1 MDAVLITIGDE
12 LLNGTTLDTNSAFI
26 GKELALSG
34 IALHEKITISDKR
47 NHILQTL
54 EKYVGTYKLILIT
67 GGLGPTKDDIT
78 KHTLAEF
85 FNSGLVMDS
94 GVLASIEERFAKR
107 GLQLTESNRQQAM
120 VPSACRIIQ
129 NAMGTAPGMW
139 FERDNSIVIS
149 MPGVPYEMQEML
161 RDSVLPLL
169 QSRFELPAIYNVH
182 LMTSGLGES
191 WLADKIADIED
202 SLPDAVGLAY
212 LPSPGLVKLRL
223 TAKGKNTEILRAI
236 TQPIVESIVARLGH
250 HVFSTEGES
259 LEAKVGSML
268 LQLSATVGTAESCT
282 GGAIAKKITSVPGSS
297 DYFSGSVVAYHN
309 AIKSRLLQVDPA
321 TLERYGAVSEQVVSE
336 MLAGG
341 LHVLQTDYVI
351 AASGIAGPGGGM
363 EDKPVGT
370 VYIGVSGRG
379 DTRVKKFVFANNRPV
394 NIEYTCMFALHEL
407 RMLLLTHLE
416 KQI

>member
-47 NHILQTL
+47 NHILHTL

-120 VPSACRIIQ
+120 VPSACRVIQ

-139 FERDNSIVIS
+139 FERDKSVVIS
-149 MPGVPYEMQEML
+149 MPGVPYEMQAML

-182 LMTSGLGES
+182 LMSSGLGES

-250 HVFSTEGES
+250 YVFSTEGES

-321 TLERYGAVSEQVVSE
+321 TLERYGAVSEQVVGE

-416 KQI
+416 KQT

>member
-1 MDAVLITIGDE
+1 
-12 LLNGTTLDTNSAFI
+12 
-26 GKELALSG
+26 
-34 IALHEKITISDKR
+34 
-47 NHILQTL
+47 
-54 EKYVGTYKLILIT
+54 
-67 GGLGPTKDDIT
+67 
-78 KHTLAEF
+78 
-85 FNSGLVMDS
+85 
-94 GVLASIEERFAKR
+94 
-107 GLQLTESNRQQAM
+107 
-120 VPSACRIIQ
+120 
-129 NAMGTAPGMW
+129 MGTAPGMW

>member
-107 GLQLTESNRQQAM
+107 DLQLTKSNRQQAM
-120 VPSACRIIQ
+120 VPSACRVIQ

-149 MPGVPYEMQEML
+149 MPGVPYEMQAML

-321 TLERYGAVSEQVVSE
+321 TLERYGAVSEQVVGE

-416 KQI
+416 KQT